1 MSQIA
6 SGRKSKYHTH
16 VAPYLA
22 LVKSMRIDGHKE
34 EQIHNKLGVGHNA
47 WNNYKNENEELR
59 EALKYS
65 KETLIAKLEE
75 TLFQQA
81 LKGNTTALIFSLKN
95 LAPKKWA
102 DKLNVDA
109 GANAAE
115 FAKAIDR
122 FVDKI

>member
-1 MSQIA
+1 MTTRTSYKMS
-6 SGRKSKYHTH
+6 
-16 VAPYLA
+16 VEPYLA

-34 EQIHNKLGVGHNA
+34 EDIAKRLGIANST
-47 WNNYKNENEELR
+47 WYKYKNQHVELV

-65 KETLIAKLEE
+65 KEILIANLEE

-109 GANAAE
+109 GTNAAE